1 MTRRPTGC
9 CGASLGSRGVFD
21 LRHIA
26 NTEIPNLISP
36 NMKPQT
42 LVSLLLGS
50 TLIASTWPAMAA
62 ATDLTQLTAAA
73 AKWESGQSQEPLR
86 QLEQLARESA
96 GKRTQRAELEAAL
109 ANLLAPTSTFEARRF
124 ACQQLAVVGS
134 DASVP
139 AIAKLLAENDTI
151 GIACLAFG
159 NRPSAKADEVLRA
172 ALPAARG
179 QGRLQ
184 IISTLGNRRDTKAVP
199 ALGAIVREDEPD
211 AAKAAIIAIAKI
223 GDTPARKALADLE
236 RSHGT
241 AFGPAFGAANLRMAE
256 HLAKAG
262 DCKAAAA
269 IYERLL
275 QPPQSV
281 SIRRGAFAGLLRCE
295 RDGGEKRIL
304 QTLRGADS
312 LLRPVAIAAVRDLPS
327 KSASATFGHELPTLS
342 GEAQVWLID
351 SLAARNDAAARSA
364 ITAALATSP
373 DTATRQAAAQAL
385 GRIGDARSAKPLAM
399 ALALTKDEAE
409 ANSIEGALAALPG
422 GRDTEKAVLLE
433 MQASQGSVRVQ
444 LISSLAA
451 RRSPETISA
460 LLTETEN
467 ADPAVAKAAYRVFAR
482 ATTAETLP
490 KLLSK
495 FVAIRDAKRRADAE
509 TFVEQAVGTVETPA
523 ARSAAVCGA
532 LQGAPDLET
541 RLALLRLLPACGD
554 APALAALNA
563 AAKDADPAVRAAA
576 VNALAEWPDAAAW
589 DPLASIYRQPEDEAQ
604 RLAALRGLCRL
615 FGEEANSSTGSRAA
629 EFAVALLQGARSD
642 ADLKLV
648 LGALGGAKHTGVLQL
663 VLPLLE
669 KPAVRPEAEAAV
681 RRIAQAIKDKNPDAA
696 KAALEKLAK

>member
-36 NMKPQT
+36 NMKPQP

-50 TLIASTWPAMAA
+50 TLIASTWPATAA
-62 ATDLTQLTAAA
+62 ATDVTQLTAAA
-73 AKWESGQSQEPLR
+73 ARWESGQSQEPLR
-86 QLEQLARESA
+86 QLEQLARGSA

-109 ANLLAPTSTFEARRF
+109 ANLLVPTSTFEARRF

-139 AIAKLLAENDTI
+139 AIAKLLAENDTV

-159 NRPSAKADEVLRA
+159 NRPSAEADEVLRA

-184 IISTLGNRRDTKAVP
+184 IISTLGNRRDTKSVP
-199 ALGAIVREDEPD
+199 ALGAIVREGEPD

-223 GDTPARKALADLE
+223 GDTPARKALADME
-236 RSHGT
+236 RSQS
-241 AFGPAFGAANLRMAE
+241 AALGPTFAEANLRMAE

-262 DCKAAAA
+262 DRKAAAA

-275 QPPQSV
+275 EPPQPV

-295 RDGGEKRIL
+295 RDGEKRIL
-304 QTLRGADS
+304 QTLRGGDS
-312 LLRPVAIAAVRDLPS
+312 VLNPVAIMAVRDLPS
-327 KSASATFGHELPTLS
+327 KSASETFGRELPTLS
-342 GEAQVWLID
+342 AEAQVWLID
-351 SLAARNDAAARSA
+351 SLAARNDVAARSA
-364 ITAALATSP
+364 ITTALASST
-373 DTATRQAAAQAL
+373 DTAPRQAAAQAL
-385 GRIGDARSAKPLAM
+385 GHIGDARSAKPLAT
-399 ALALTKDEAE
+399 ALAVAKDEAE

-422 GRDTEKAVLLE
+422 GRDTEKAILVE
-433 MQASQGSVRVQ
+433 MQASQGAVRVQ

-509 TFVEQAVGTVETPA
+509 TFVEQAVGIVETPA

-576 VNALAEWPDAAAW
+576 ANALAEWPDTSAW
-589 DPLASIYRQPEDEAQ
+589 DTLASIYRQPEDEAQ
-604 RLAALRGLCRL
+604 RVAALRGLCRL

-669 KPAVRPEAEAAV
+669 KPAVCLEAEAAV
-681 RRIAQAIKDKNPDAA
+681 RRIAQAIKEKNPDAA